1 MLAVAGI
8 HKSFPGVQA
17 LAGVDLDVRAGEIH
31 ALVGENG
38 AGKSTLTKIIAGVQP
53 ADSGEITLNGQ
64 VVRWQGP
71 AQAKAAGIHVIY
83 QEFVLFPHMS
93 VAENVFLGRMPRNRV
108 GLIDHRLAERRAA
121 EILTRLGVTLDVRQP
136 VGGLTVADQQMVE
149 IAKAMIDTP
158 KVLILDEPT
167 AVIAGREVELLF
179 ERLRKLRDD
188 GVAIVYIS
196 HRLEEIFT
204 LCDRLTVIKDGR
216 WIATRSVGSVTRDE
230 LITLM
235 VGRDLSHLFPPH
247 ERSPE
252 QPKVVLSATDIRLGT
267 RVRGCSIELHSG
279 VITGLA
285 GMVGSGRSE
294 LAMAIFGGLPME
306 AGTVTI
312 AGQTFRTMS
321 PERAIGL
328 GVGFVTEDRKGQGL
342 AMLQTVGANITA
354 ASLGSVRRGPFL
366 DTEREQQLAER
377 DIGSYQ
383 IACRGAATPIATMSG
398 GNQQKVLIAR
408 WARACRR
415 VLILDE
421 PTRGVDV
428 GARTEIYRIMR
439 SLATEGVAILMISS
453 ELPEVVGMS
462 DRVYVMREGVIT
474 GLLDTGTITEEAV
487 MDLATH
493 DRQAA

>member
-1 MLAVAGI
+1 MLAVSGI

-53 ADSGEITLNGQ
+53 ADSGEIRLNGQ
-64 VVRWQGP
+64 VVHWQGP

-93 VAENVFLGRMPRNRV
+93 VAENVFLGRMPRNRL

-121 EILTRLGVTLDVRQP
+121 EILTRLGVSLDVRQP
-136 VGGLTVADQQMVE
+136 VSGLTVADQQMVE

-179 ERLRKLRDD
+179 DRLRKLRDD

-196 HRLEEIFT
+196 HRLEEIFN

-216 WIATRSVGSVTRDE
+216 WIATRAVGGVSRDE

-247 ERSPE
+247 DQPPE
-252 QPKVVLSATDIRLGT
+252 APQVVLTATDIRLGS
-267 RVRGCSIELHSG
+267 RVRGCSIELRSG
-279 VITGLA
+279 IITGLA

-306 AGTVTI
+306 GGTVTI
-312 AGQTFRTMS
+312 DGHSFRTMS

-328 GVGFVTEDRKGQGL
+328 GIGFVTEDRKGQGL

-354 ASLGSVRRGPFL
+354 ASLASVSRGPFL
-366 DTEREQQLAER
+366 DNERERQFAER
-377 DIGSYQ
+377 DIGSYNIVCQ
-383 IACRGAATPIATMSG
+383 GAATPVATMSG

-415 VLILDE
+415 LLILDE

-439 SLATEGVAILMISS
+439 SLATQGVAILMISS

-474 GLLDTGTITEEAV
+474 GLLETGTITEEAV